1 MDIFLSIR
9 EKAIFEANVFG
20 KQQVYWYLAHTNFVW
35 FWLKSHYYY
44 IYKAKQRINI
54 INILGAVH
62 YAVIGSDNGLS
73 LGPAP
78 SHYLNQS
85 WLIVIEIR
93 NGFQWYLNQNT
104 NMFIE
109 EMILKNVVCKL
120 TAFWCPSQCVK
131 TISDVTSNYG
141 QVPL

>member
-20 KQQVYWYLAHTNFVW
+20 KQEVYWYLAHTNFVW

-44 IYKAKQRINI
+44 IYKAKQRRKI
-54 INILGAVH
+54 IDILGAVH
-62 YAVIGSDNGLS
+62 YTIIGSDNGLS

-85 WLIVIEIR
+85 WLIVIETKERISVIFESKYQYVHTG
-93 NGFQWYLNQNT
+93 NDF
-104 NMFIE
+104 E
-109 EMILKNVVCKL
+109 NVVCKL
-120 TAFWCPSQCVK
+120 TAF
-131 TISDVTSNYG
+131 DVGHNVLK
-141 QVPL
+141 Q